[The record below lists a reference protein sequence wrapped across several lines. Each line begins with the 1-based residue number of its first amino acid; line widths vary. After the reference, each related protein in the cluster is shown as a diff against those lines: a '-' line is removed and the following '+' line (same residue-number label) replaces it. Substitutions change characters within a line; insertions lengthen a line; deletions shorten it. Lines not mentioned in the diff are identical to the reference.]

1 MMGRKCQGDPSG
13 GGSPARKA
21 PLEERVCIS
30 EWLTAKIQ
38 DVRERGR
45 PGRPLG
51 SASALAGALPWR
63 ARGAEPLPCPFSSKK
78 MRSTVTAPEARR

>member
-1 MMGRKCQGDPSG
+1 MGAGRTSRPAPLPVGETGGSKCQGDPSG
-13 GGSPARKA
+13 GESPARKA
-21 PLEERVCIS
+21 PLEERVCTS

-51 SASALAGALPWR
+51 SAPTLAGALPWR
-63 ARGAEPLPCPFSSKK
+63 ARGAEPH
-78 MRSTVTAPEARR
+78 